1 MTVLEKNNS
10 LIRTIAVMAMVWSC
24 IVPASAQEL
33 LAKFTVNRNAVQGTD
48 NAVFEKFKETIEDF
62 VNHKQW
68 TNLHF
73 QEHERIPCNFNDRRF
88 VEQEN
93 IQFRDKSR
101 DLYRHDTG
109 KSPGIQ

>member
-68 TNLHF
+68 TNRSRASCR
-73 QEHERIPCNFNDRRF
+73 ER
-88 VEQEN
+88 V
-93 IQFRDKSR
+93 
-101 DLYRHDTG
+101 
-109 KSPGIQ
+109 